1 MTTEEVL
8 NLLIRNMQT
17 QQENMRW
24 LTNNVNKKI
33 VEATED
39 NTPIGKLNKKDIIL
53 RLLEHEDRTN
63 SRKYVHSE
71 VEEWAVNTLKA
82 IENENIQ

>member
-1 MTTEEVL
+1 MK
-8 NLLIRNMQT
+8 
-17 QQENMRW
+17 W

-33 VEATED
+33 VEATKD
-39 NTPIGKLNKKDIIL
+39 DTPIGKLNKKDIIS
-53 RLLEHEDRTN
+53 RLIEHEDHTS
-63 SRKYVHSE
+63 SRKCVYSE